1 MRAVVATRLGGPE
14 VLELRDDLPEPEA
27 GPGEVVI
34 KVVSAAV
41 NFADV
46 VTTRTEHFGSA
57 KPPFIPGRE
66 VAGVRLDTGE
76 PVLALV
82 PSGGYG
88 EYVVAPEAHVFS
100 AGDADLERAGGLLL
114 ASLTSYFSLRYVAR
128 VTPGET
134 VLVTA
139 AAGSVGITAMQV
151 ARLLGAGRIV
161 GAASSPAKRDFALRN
176 GADEV
181 VDYADD
187 FPPLDVTIDG
197 IGEPIFGKC
206 RAVTRQLGRIVG
218 LGNAGGTD
226 PDIPDYERQRRDNV
240 ITIAFSLRALR
251 DEEPARFRAL
261 AEPALP
267 LLSSG
272 QIAAPVSGSF
282 PLEEAGEAFARLARR
297 DVMGKLL
304 IRS

>member
-1 MRAVVATRLGGPE
+1 MQHINRIDSTNVNADRQHKTRKKSTQRS
-14 VLELRDDLPEPEA
+14 VLQGNDA
-27 GPGEVVI
+27 
-34 KVVSAAV
+34 
-41 NFADV
+41 
-46 VTTRTEHFGSA
+46 GSA
-57 KPPFIPGRE
+57 
-66 VAGVRLDTGE
+66 RLHRHA
-76 PVLALV
+76 PVL
-82 PSGGYG
+82 
-88 EYVVAPEAHVFS
+88 
-100 AGDADLERAGGLLL
+100 
-114 ASLTSYFSLRYVAR
+114 
-128 VTPGET
+128 
-134 VLVTA
+134 
-139 AAGSVGITAMQV
+139 
-151 ARLLGAGRIV
+151 IV

-272 QIAAPVSGSF
+272 QIAVASAVSSNPTTLTSPGTSS
-282 PLEEAGEAFARLARR
+282 PRRCATATAAAAISSLLAKIA
-297 DVMGKLL
+297 VGGWG
-304 IRS
+304 RSSSASLASSPER